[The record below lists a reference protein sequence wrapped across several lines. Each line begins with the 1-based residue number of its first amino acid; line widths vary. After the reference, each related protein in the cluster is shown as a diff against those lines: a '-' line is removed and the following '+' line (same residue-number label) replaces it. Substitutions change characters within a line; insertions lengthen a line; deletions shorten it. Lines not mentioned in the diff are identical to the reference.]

1 LDIIGSLVF
10 LSRSID
16 IRVGECYLV
25 ISCFPFS
32 FPVRDVFCGKR
43 DLLFDVT
50 RFTAQSLRLAP
61 EGVPPR
67 FCSISRCRR

>member
-32 FPVRDVFCGKR
+32 FPVRDVSCGKR
-43 DLLFDVT
+43 DPLFDVT
-50 RFTAQSLRLAP
+50 RFTAQSLRF
-61 EGVPPR
+61 R
-67 FCSISRCRR
+67 FYSISRCRR

>member
-32 FPVRDVFCGKR
+32 FPVRDVSCGKR
-43 DLLFDVT
+43 DPLFDVT
-50 RFTAQSLRLAP
+50 RFTAQSLRF
-61 EGVPPR
+61 R
-67 FCSISRCRR
+67 FCSILRCRR